1 MGKYKGML
9 EGRPE
14 FFVRALLD
22 EQVKQGNKENV
33 SVFERNIKASKRDG
47 GFDYEQTEQ
56 KTWFWTRVVAN
67 EKYNMLFIEPVR
79 MCCFDII
86 ENVYYDDVIDYRPD
100 EDCPFVG
107 NGGVYK
113 HAISLAADKELDLLT
128 TSFDVKFSEC
138 IDEIDKLNEKLSEL
152 KKEKKNEINTFIENL
167 GIEL

>member
-22 EQVKQGNKENV
+22 EQVRQGNKENV
-33 SVFERNIKASKRDG
+33 SVFERNINASKKDG
-47 GFDYEQTEQ
+47 GFDYEQTKQ
-56 KTWFWTRVVAN
+56 KTWFWKNVVEN
-67 EKYNMLFIEPVR
+67 KKYNLLFVEPVR
-79 MCCFDII
+79 MCCFDVI

-107 NGGVYK
+107 KGGVYK
-113 HAISLAADKELDLLT
+113 HAISLGADKELDSLT
-128 TSFDVKFSEC
+128 TSYDVKFSDC
-138 IDEIDKLNEKLSEL
+138 IDEIDKLNKKLSEL